1 MILGRTFRPITLILI
16 VLFLAACRAP
26 APAATDQ
33 GDLHNDTINVTVSIA
48 PQQYFV
54 ERIAGDRV
62 SVTVM
67 VPTGS
72 DPHTYEPSP
81 GQMRA
86 LSDADLYLAIGE
98 SFEQVWMDRFRAMN
112 PDMLVVDTSDGI
124 QRLSRPDAVQNEDEA
139 ALDSDHDDHAVDPH
153 IWVSPALVKI
163 QAQTIR
169 DAFVQ
174 IDAANESAYEA
185 GLASLLAD
193 IDALD
198 DEIRA
203 TLSGMERRRFL
214 VFHPSWGYFAQE
226 YGLEQIPVEVG
237 GQEPSAA
244 ELAKVIAL
252 AQEEGIRVVLA
263 QPEFSTQAAETIARE
278 IGGEVLLVSPLAPD
292 WLANMRR
299 VAETFARALE
309 P

>member
-1 MILGRTFRPITLILI
+1 MQSAVKRLLLI
-16 VLFLAACRAP
+16 VFMGLMLGACGSPAGPDVTGLA
-26 APAATDQ
+26 D
-33 GDLHNDTINVTVSIA
+33 GLNVTVSIA
-48 PQQYFV
+48 PQQYLV
-54 ERIAGDRV
+54 ERIASARV
-62 SVTVM
+62 NVTVM

-98 SFEQVWMDRFRAMN
+98 SFEQVWMDRFHAMN
-112 PDMLVVDTSDGI
+112 PDMQVIDTSEGI
-124 QRLSRPDAVQNEDEA
+124 QRLAVPDAI
-139 ALDSDHDDHAVDPH
+139 HDDDDAAEDDHGDAHAVDPH

-169 DAFVQ
+169 DALAQVDPGNQ
-174 IDAANESAYEA
+174 NVYDT
-185 GLASLLAD
+185 GLAGLLAD

-198 DEIRA
+198 DDIRA

-214 VFHPSWGYFAQE
+214 VFHPSWAYFAQE
-226 YGLEQIPVEVG
+226 YGLEQIAVEVG

-244 ELAKVIAL
+244 ELAEVISL
-252 AQEEGIRVVLA
+252 AREEGIRVVLA

-292 WLANMRR
+292 WLDNMRR

-309 P
+309 R

>member
-1 MILGRTFRPITLILI
+1 MQNATRRLLFIAFVALMLGACGSPPG
-16 VLFLAACRAP
+16 AAV
-26 APAATDQ
+26 TDSAD
-33 GDLHNDTINVTVSIA
+33 GLNVTVSIA
-48 PQQYFV
+48 PQQYLV

-62 SVTVM
+62 KVTIM

-98 SFEQVWMDRFRAMN
+98 SFEQVWMERFRAMN
-112 PDMLVVDTSDGI
+112 PRMLVVDTSEGI
-124 QRLSRPDAVQNEDEA
+124 QRLAIPDAIHDGEDEA
-139 ALDSDHDDHAVDPH
+139 DDEHGDGHAVDPH

-174 IDAANESAYEA
+174 IDAAHESAYDA
-185 GLASLLAD
+185 GLDGLLAD

-198 DEIRA
+198 TDIRA
-203 TLSGMERRRFL
+203 ALSSVERRRFL

-226 YGLEQIPVEVG
+226 YGLEQVPVEVG

-244 ELAKVIAL
+244 ELAQVIAL
-252 AQEEGIRVVLA
+252 AREEGIRVVLA

-292 WLANMRR
+292 WLDNMRR

-309 P
+309 R

>member
-1 MILGRTFRPITLILI
+1 MQSAVKRLLLI
-16 VLFLAACRAP
+16 VFMGLMLGACASPSGRNVRDSA
-26 APAATDQ
+26 D
-33 GDLHNDTINVTVSIA
+33 GLNVTVSIA
-48 PQQYFV
+48 PQQYLV
-54 ERIAGDRV
+54 ERIAGAGV
-62 SVTVM
+62 QVTVM
-67 VPTGS
+67 VPAGS

-112 PDMLVVDTSDGI
+112 PDMLVIDTSEGI
-124 QRLSRPDAVQNEDEA
+124 QRLAIPDAV
-139 ALDSDHDDHAVDPH
+139 HDDDTAAKDDHGDEHAVDPH

-169 DAFVQ
+169 DALVQ
-174 IDAANESAYEA
+174 VAPGHQNAYDT

-198 DEIRA
+198 ADIRA
-203 TLSGMERRRFL
+203 TLSGTERRRFL

-226 YGLEQIPVEVG
+226 YGLEQIAVEVG

-244 ELAKVIAL
+244 ELAKVISL
-252 AQEEGIRVVLA
+252 AREEGIRVVLA

-292 WLANMRR
+292 WLDNMRR